1 MKKLFLISCAL
12 LSSLLSVAQ
21 KEADPV
27 VMTVANE
34 PITRSEFEYNF
45 NKNNTEDVVDK
56 KTVREYAD
64 FYGYGSFCI
73 KYSAYQIL

>member
-1 MKKLFLISCAL
+1 M
-12 LSSLLSVAQ
+12 AQ

-64 FYGYGSFCI
+64 LYAIYKMKVRAALDAKMDTISSFHHI
-73 KYSAYQIL
+73 YNIFRQS